1 MDGLV
6 RTRLIPAGLVTL
18 LLLSSCKDAEKAGA
32 PAKPPGHPGEVSLS
46 DAAIRTAGIQVEPV
60 RQEPLDRLITLTGTL
75 AAAPWTPEEQAAI
88 SEAEV
93 ADSKLRLA
101 ESRFARLSKLH
112 EGGILP
118 RQDLDVARAELD
130 QARSVAAQADAKRAN
145 LGLPQ
150 EAVTLAS
157 TAKIWGLANLP
168 EADLTA
174 VAAGDGALVKSASF
188 PGRAFRGKVVA
199 VSRGADPQ
207 TRSFTV
213 RIAIEDPANR
223 LRPQGL
229 ATFELSAPGDSRPTI
244 PSSAVL
250 LEGDGSYV
258 YIAEG
263 RTFRKRLVRTRPP
276 SSSRVSVLEG
286 LSAGQIVVSHGA
298 QILESERLKS
308 SFVPAVD

>member
-1 MDGLV
+1 MNGFV
-6 RTRLIPAGLVTL
+6 RTRLFPIGLVTFV
-18 LLLSSCKDAEKAGA
+18 LLSSCKDAEKAGA
-32 PAKPPGHPGEVSLS
+32 PAKTPGPPGAVSLS
-46 DAAIRTAGIQVEPV
+46 DAAVRGAGIQTEPV
-60 RQEPLDRLITLTGTL
+60 RQERLDGVITLTGTL

-101 ESRFARLSKLH
+101 ESRFARFLKLH

-118 RQDLDVARAELD
+118 RQDLDVARDELD
-130 QARSVAAQADAKRAN
+130 QARAVAAQADAKRAN
-145 LGLPQ
+145 LGLPPK
-150 EAVTLAS
+150 AVKLAS
-157 TAKIWGLANLP
+157 AAGIWGLANLP

-174 VAAGDGALVKSASF
+174 VAAGDRVLVKSESLRGRSF
-188 PGRAFRGKVVA
+188 QGKVVA

-207 TRSFTV
+207 TRSFTA
-213 RIAIEDPANR
+213 RIAIEDPATS
-223 LRPQGL
+223 LRPQAL

-250 LEGDGSYV
+250 LQGDGSYV
-258 YIAEG
+258 YVAEG
-263 RTFRKRLVRTRPP
+263 RTFRKKLIRTGPP

-286 LSAGQIVVSHGA
+286 LTAGELVVTQGA

-308 SFVPAVD
+308 SFVPAAD